1 MAVLEVGVNL
11 GPRNLIERK
20 YYLSSDGVLDPNL
33 RAGFLSALESFTTE
47 VFGDDIN
54 VVSLAS
60 YKLVCYCEM
69 VSLPNPGDKN
79 DNKEPLLYY
88 AIIEKETDAQIV
100 KQHLIQINIYFLN
113 RFSFHDIF
121 NKKSKYFRKFEPRI
135 DETLGDLC
143 LKTEDRFRSIF

>member
-1 MAVLEVGVNL
+1 M
-11 GPRNLIERK
+11 
-20 YYLSSDGVLDPNL
+20 DPNL

-69 VSLPNPGDKN
+69 ITPPDPTYNNMK
-79 DNKEPLLYY
+79 KEPLLNY
-88 AIIEKETDAQIV
+88 AIIEKETDAQVV
-100 KQHLIQINIYFLN
+100 KNHLKTICIYFLN
-113 RFSFHDIF
+113 RFSLNDLFSRR
-121 NKKSKYFRKFEPRI
+121 KKHFQKFEKRI
-135 DETLGDLC
+135 DEILGDLR